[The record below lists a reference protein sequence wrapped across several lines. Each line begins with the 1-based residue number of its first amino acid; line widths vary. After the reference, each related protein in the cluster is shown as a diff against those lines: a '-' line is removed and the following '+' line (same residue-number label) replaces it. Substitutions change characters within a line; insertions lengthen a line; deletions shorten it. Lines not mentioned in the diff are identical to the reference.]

1 MPDTSPDPAAGCL
14 AILVSLFFA
23 VFIWSAIIALID

>member
-14 AILVSLFFA
+14 AILCALFIS
-23 VFIWSAIIALID
+23 VFIWSALIALID